1 MTFADDT
8 ALFAAMRARLFT
20 AAVGDI
26 LDTMGLMRTGAL
38 KSGFHI
44 LDQAGFLRAGQ
55 LKPGLWVRRSNRPN
69 PPG

>member
-26 LDTMGLMRTGAL
+26 LDTRG
-38 KSGFHI
+38 
-44 LDQAGFLRAGQ
+44 
-55 LKPGLWVRRSNRPN
+55 
-69 PPG
+69 